1 MYDIVKGELD
11 LSRFDIDKYNNMIL
25 ENEYNKYKD
34 YFLNMYKE
42 IDDSVKLDKEQ
53 IKAILAD
60 EKYSLIIAGQEQEKT
75 LQWLLKLNI

>member
-1 MYDIVKGELD
+1 
-11 LSRFDIDKYNNMIL
+11 
-25 ENEYNKYKD
+25 
-34 YFLNMYKE
+34 MYKE